1 MRRIICLIS
10 VIIILFTQYAY
21 TQNFE
26 RISNSEG
33 FNQNTVNAIAQDKYG
48 FLWYATP
55 NGLIRYDG
63 YEFKTY
69 SAQSKDEYS
78 ISSNNVT
85 YLFNDKDGILW
96 IGTNVGVNIY
106 IPWLEQFFTVP
117 LKSNINVNKIASRD
131 DGYVWVS
138 SSKELI
144 RCKLKDIK
152 KGVFEVS
159 ENILDLNGKPIE
171 VNTFT
176 FGLNNSIILGTTDG
190 LKKVRCQSDPLPLK
204 SETPNLNNFEFFKD
218 KDITEIIKVD
228 NIFWVGTT
236 KGLFSTNLDVNANY
250 LVKEIK
256 VPNQD
261 SAIFVNS
268 LFRDND
274 NVLWI
279 GTIGNGLY
287 KFNPILNSF
296 KHFNYDVKNKN
307 SISSLQI
314 NTVYQDSFNVLWV
327 GTAQGGI
334 NKLDLYQKPF
344 YSYSN
349 NPYDKFSIGDNLIT
363 SILEDSSGKV
373 WVSGYNKKLFRS
385 IDAINANTIDKI
397 KFEDLQSKLPI
408 ESNDVI
414 RCIYQDKRN
423 YIWIGTDKKVVV
435 YNPIKNDFKEIQF
448 LLNGVSSSLFLT
460 RNITQIN
467 DTDFVLS
474 GNRVLVIENPW
485 KAFSGSRKPK
495 ITIKSRLKLDANR
508 VVSFLQ
514 HSNGQLWFGTDK
526 GLKQCKYVDGNIE
539 VINHFNTNT
548 ANKGNIMLSSN
559 RVFTLFEDNRQNIW
573 IGTFGGGLN
582 KLTLDSEN
590 NPQKIEYFRKNDVLP
605 DDVIYGILPQKNS
618 ENMWFSTDMG
628 LVRFST
634 DTNKL
639 NIFDVSDGLIQNNFR
654 QSAYTLGSSGY
665 MYFGGL
671 NGLTIFD
678 PENIA
683 LNNHSPRVLITS
695 LLVNNKPV
703 KIGEKLNNITILDK
717 AISETDTIE
726 ICKSQRIISF
736 NLVAEHTSAPAKNK
750 LAYKLEGF
758 NKDWVET
765 DEGKSTIT
773 YTNLSDGTY
782 TLKVKSA
789 NGDGIWSDST
799 KTVTLIVLP
808 LWYQTWWSYTLLV
821 LIFLGVGVGIVFYFV
836 QHEKLKQKL
845 IYEQLDKNRVE
856 VINQGKFKYFTNLS
870 HEFRTP
876 LTLISG
882 PLDRVIENNN
892 NPESER
898 FLAIIKRNTHRLLS
912 LIDQLITFRQA
923 EQGYLNLN
931 YTKLTLGDFL
941 YPTTEAFEN
950 YALEKNINFHYK
962 ISSPNEEIIIDVE
975 KLERI
980 IFNLLSNA
988 FKNTPVQGTISINAS
1003 IVFEDKAKNIKID
1016 VIDTGK
1022 GIPKESLNNIFERF
1036 YQLGNQDGNVS
1047 GGGIGLSFCKS
1058 LVELFNGSISV
1069 KSKPNKETRFSVVIP
1084 SSAVEDVAIEV
1095 NEEKK
1100 SFIKN
1105 WVPLQT
1111 NNIQEKD
1118 SQKNN
1123 KKQHNILVVENEL
1136 DIQDFLNNA
1145 LSDTYNITIA
1155 NNGVEALEEIKKTEF
1170 STIISDVMM
1179 PEMDGFELCKR
1190 IKANPETCQLP
1201 VLLLTA
1207 LGDNVDLIK
1216 GLEFGADEYISKPFS
1231 LKHLEL
1237 RLQKLIEN
1245 NVKIKT
1251 HFSKNS
1257 VPPKNKKELG
1267 FSKRDLE
1274 FLENITEII
1283 ENNLSN
1289 SNFGVEELSKEAG
1302 LSSSHFY
1309 RKLKQLTGQVP
1320 NAYLRNFRL
1329 QRAAELLDSNSGFN
1343 VAEVMYQ
1350 IGIESNSYFS
1360 TSFKKLHGI
1369 SPSEYSKRQK

>member
-1 MRRIICLIS
+1 MRRIICFLCVLITLL
-10 VIIILFTQYAY
+10 IQQAY
-21 TQNFE
+21 SQNFE
-26 RISNSEG
+26 RISNKEG

-63 YEFKTY
+63 YEFKTF
-69 SAQSKDEYS
+69 STQSKGEQT
-78 ISSNNVT
+78 ISSNNIT
-85 YLFNDKDGILW
+85 YLFNDNDGILW

-106 IPWLEQFFTVP
+106 VPWLERFFTVP
-117 LKSNINVNKIASRD
+117 INRNIDVNKIDSKN
-131 DGYVWVS
+131 DGYVWVT

-144 RCKLKDIK
+144 RCQLKDVNN
-152 KGVFEVS
+152 GVFEVS
-159 ENILDLNGKPIE
+159 ENVLDIKEETELKL
-171 VNTFT
+171 NTFT
-176 FGLNNSIILGTTDG
+176 FGQNASIFLGTTDG
-190 LKKVRCQSDPLPLK
+190 LKKVKYQSESPILK
-204 SETPNLNNFEFFKD
+204 SELPAIDDFEFFKD
-218 KDITEIIKVD
+218 KEITEIIKTD
-228 NIFWVGTT
+228 NIFWIGTT
-236 KGLFSTNLDVNANY
+236 KGLYSSNLDSNANY
-250 LVKEIK
+250 LIKKIK
-256 VPNQD
+256 VPNED
-261 SAIFVNS
+261 STFYVNS
-268 LFRDND
+268 LFKDND
-274 NVLWI
+274 NAIWI
-279 GTIGNGLY
+279 GTIGDGLF

-296 KHFNYDVKNKN
+296 KSFNYDPKNKN
-307 SISSLQI
+307 SISSHQI
-314 NTVYQDSFNVLWV
+314 NAVYQDSFNVLWI

-334 NKLDLYQKPF
+334 NKLDLFQKPF

-349 NPYDKFSIGDNLIT
+349 NPYEKFSIGDNLIT
-363 SILEDSSGKV
+363 SILEDDTGKI
-373 WVSGYNKKLFRS
+373 WVSGYNKNLFRS
-385 IDAINANTIDKI
+385 KDVVNESNIDKI
-397 KFEDLQSKLPI
+397 QFEDLQSQLPI
-408 ESNDVI
+408 ENNDVI
-414 RCIYQDKRN
+414 RCIYQDQQN
-423 YIWIGTDKKVVV
+423 YIWFGTDKKVMV
-435 YNPIKNDFKEIQF
+435 YNPKRKDFKAVQF
-448 LLNGVSSSLFLT
+448 LSKGDNLPLFLT
-460 RNITQIN
+460 RKIEQIN
-467 DTDFVLS
+467 DTEFVLA
-474 GNRVLVIENPW
+474 GNRIIVIQNPW
-485 KAFSGSRKPK
+485 NTIDASSQPE
-495 ITIKSRLKLDANR
+495 IPIKSILEISAGK
-508 VVSFLQ
+508 VQSFLQ
-514 HSNGQLWFGTDK
+514 DSNSQLWFGTDN
-526 GLKQCKYVDGNIE
+526 GLLQSTYVNGKIE
-539 VINHFNTNT
+539 VVREYRK
-548 ANKGNIMLSSN
+548 NKEGSRKLSYNS
-559 RVFTLFEDNRQNIW
+559 VFTLYEDAKKNLW

-582 KLTLDSEN
+582 KLTLDKDS
-590 NPQKIEYFRKNDVLP
+590 NPLKMEYFRKNDILP
-605 DDVIYGILPQKNS
+605 DDVIYGILPEANS
-618 ENMWFSTDMG
+618 DNLWISTDMG
-628 LVRFST
+628 LVRFNTVS
-634 DTNKL
+634 NKV
-639 NIFDVSDGLIQNNFR
+639 NVFDVSDRLIQNNFR
-654 QSAYTLGSSGY
+654 QSAYTLGASGY

-678 PENIA
+678 PQKIA
-683 LNNHSPRVLITS
+683 LNRQSPRVLITS
-695 LLVNNKPV
+695 LLINNKRV
-703 KIGEKLNNITILDK
+703 KIGEKFNDITILEK
-717 AISETDTIE
+717 AISETDTVTIS
-726 ICKSQRIISF
+726 KSQRIISF

-750 LAYKLEGF
+750 IAYKLEGF

-765 DEGKSTIT
+765 DEGKSAVT

-782 TLKVKSA
+782 TLKIKSA

-799 KTVTLIVLP
+799 KSLTLVVLP

-821 LIFLGVGVGIVFYFV
+821 LIFLGIGVGIVFYFV

-845 IYEQLDKNRVE
+845 IYEQLDKDRME

-882 PLDRVIENNN
+882 PLDRVIENNT

-898 FLAIIKRNTHRLLS
+898 FLTIIKRNTHRLLS

-931 YTKLTLGDFL
+931 YTKSTLGDFL

-962 ISSPNEEIIIDVE
+962 ISSPNEEIVIDVE

-980 IFNLLSNA
+980 LFNLLSNA
-988 FKNTPVQGTISINAS
+988 FKNTPIQGTISIDAS
-1003 IVFEDKAKNIKID
+1003 IIFDDDVKKIKID

-1069 KSKPNKETRFSVVIP
+1069 KSKPNKKTRFRVIIP
-1084 SSAVEDVAIEV
+1084 SSTIEDVDIEDSDS
-1095 NEEKK
+1095 KK

-1105 WVPLQT
+1105 WVPLQGNT
-1111 NNIQEKD
+1111 IEASK
-1118 SQKNN
+1118 SRKNGE
-1123 KKQHNILVVENEL
+1123 KQHNVLVVENEL
-1136 DIQDFLNNA
+1136 DIQEFLNNA
-1145 LSDTYNITIA
+1145 LSDKYNITIA

-1170 STIISDVMM
+1170 STVISDVMM

-1237 RLQKLIEN
+1237 RLKKLIEN
-1245 NVKIKT
+1245 NVRIKDY
-1251 HFSKNS
+1251 FSKNS
-1257 VPPKNKKELG
+1257 LPPKDKKELG

-1283 ENNLSN
+1283 EKNLSN
-1289 SNFGVEELSKEAG
+1289 SNFGVEELSTEAG

-1320 NAYLRNFRL
+1320 NAYIRNFRL

-1360 TSFKKLHGI
+1360 TSFKKLHGM
-1369 SPSEYSKRQK
+1369 SPSEYSKREK

>member
-1 MRRIICLIS
+1 MLRIICFLCV
-10 VIIILFTQYAY
+10 VITLSTEQAY
-21 TQNFE
+21 SQNFE
-26 RISNSEG
+26 RISNKEG
-33 FNQNTVNAIAQDKYG
+33 FNQNTVNAIEQDKYG

-63 YEFKTY
+63 YEFKTF
-69 SAQSKDEYS
+69 STQSKGEQA
-78 ISSNNVT
+78 ISSNNIT

-106 IPWLEQFFTVP
+106 VPWLERFFTVP
-117 LKSNINVNKIASRD
+117 INYNIDVNKID
-131 DGYVWVS
+131 TKNDGYVWIT
-138 SSKELI
+138 SSKQLI
-144 RCKLKDIK
+144 RCKLTDVNN
-152 KGVFEVS
+152 GVFEVS
-159 ENILDLNGKPIE
+159 ENVLDFKDETLEI
-171 VNTFT
+171 NTFT
-176 FGLNNSIILGTTDG
+176 FGLKSSIILGTTDG
-190 LKKVRCQSDPLPLK
+190 LKIVKYQSENPILK
-204 SETPNLNNFEFFKD
+204 SELPAVDDFDFFKD
-218 KDITEIIKVD
+218 KEITEIIKVD
-228 NIFWVGTT
+228 NIFWIGTT
-236 KGLFSTNLDVNANY
+236 KGLYSSNLDANANY
-250 LVKEIK
+250 LVKKIK
-256 VPNQD
+256 VPNED
-261 SAIFVNS
+261 SAFYVNS
-268 LFRDND
+268 LFNDND
-274 NVLWI
+274 NAIWI
-279 GTIGNGLY
+279 GTTGDGLY

-296 KHFNYDVKNKN
+296 KHFNYDSKNKN
-307 SISSLQI
+307 TISSHQI
-314 NTVYQDSFNVLWV
+314 NAVYQDTFDVLWV

-334 NKLDLYQKPF
+334 NKLDLFQKPF
-344 YSYSN
+344 YAYTN
-349 NPYDKFSIGDNLIT
+349 NPYDAFSIGDNLIT
-363 SILEDSSGKV
+363 SILEDNTGKI
-373 WVSGYNKKLFRS
+373 WISGYNKKLFRS
-385 IDAINANTIDKI
+385 TDAVTEDNIDKI
-397 KFEDLQSKLPI
+397 QYEDLQSKLPI
-408 ESNDVI
+408 ENTDVI
-414 RCIYQDKRN
+414 RCIYQDEKN
-423 YIWIGTDKKVVV
+423 YIWFGTDKKVIV
-435 YNPIKNDFKEIQF
+435 YSPVRKGFKEIQ
-448 LLNGVSSSLFLT
+448 LLSRNGKASLFLT
-460 RNITQIN
+460 RKIAQIN
-467 DTDFVLS
+467 DTDIVLA
-474 GNRVLVIENPW
+474 GNRIVVLENPW
-485 KAFSGSRKPK
+485 NDIDNTRQPK
-495 ITIKSRLKLDANR
+495 LTIKFSLKIAANR
-508 VVSFLQ
+508 VQSFLQ
-514 HSNGQLWFGTDK
+514 DSNNQLWFGTDD
-526 GLKQCKYVDGNIE
+526 GLLQCRYRDGKIE
-539 VINHFNTNT
+539 IVREYNDTKTGGSKLSYNSIFSLHEDD
-548 ANKGNIMLSSN
+548 NKIM
-559 RVFTLFEDNRQNIW
+559 W

-582 KLTLDSEN
+582 KLTLDSDS
-590 NPQKIEYFRKNDVLP
+590 NPLNIEYFRKNDILP

-618 ENMWFSTDMG
+618 ANLWISTDMG
-628 LVRFST
+628 LVRF
-634 DTNKL
+634 NKETSKV
-639 NIFDVSDGLIQNNFR
+639 NVFDVSDGLIQNNFR
-654 QSAYTLGSSGY
+654 QSAYALGASGY

-671 NGLTIFD
+671 NGLTVFD
-678 PENIA
+678 PQKIS
-683 LNNHSPRVLITS
+683 LNRQPPRVLITS
-695 LLVNNKPV
+695 LLINNKPV
-703 KIGEKLNNITILDK
+703 NIGEKLNDITILKK
-717 AISETDTIE
+717 AISETDTITVS
-726 ICKSQRIISF
+726 KSQRIISF

-750 LAYKLEGF
+750 IAYKLDGF

-765 DEGKSTIT
+765 DEGKSGIT
-773 YTNLSDGTY
+773 YTNLSAGTY

-789 NGDGIWSDST
+789 NGDGVWSTSN
-799 KTVTLIVLP
+799 KTLTLIVLP

-821 LIFLGVGVGIVFYFV
+821 IIFLGIGVGIVFYFV

-845 IYEQLDKNRVE
+845 IYEQLDKDRME

-882 PLDRVIENNN
+882 PLDRVIDNNT
-892 NPESER
+892 NPESEK

-931 YTKLTLGDFL
+931 FAKSTLGDFL

-950 YALEKNINFHYK
+950 YALEKNINFYYK
-962 ISSPNEEIIIDVE
+962 INSPNEEIVIDVE

-980 IFNLLSNA
+980 LFNLLSNA
-988 FKNTPVQGTISINAS
+988 FKNTPVQGTISIDAS
-1003 IVFEDKAKNIKID
+1003 IVFEDDVKNIKID

-1058 LVELFNGSISV
+1058 LVELFNGRISV
-1069 KSKPNKETRFSVVIP
+1069 KSKPNKETRFTVVIP
-1084 SSAVEDVAIEV
+1084 SSTIEEV
-1095 NEEKK
+1095 NIEGNDAKK

-1105 WVPLQT
+1105 WVPLQGNAIEET
-1111 NNIQEKD
+1111 NNSKKSE
-1118 SQKNN
+1118 
-1123 KKQHNILVVENEL
+1123 KQHNVLVVENEL

-1145 LSDTYNITIA
+1145 LSDKYNITIA

-1237 RLQKLIEN
+1237 RLKKLIEN
-1245 NVKIKT
+1245 NEKIKDY
-1251 HFSKNS
+1251 FSKNS
-1257 VPPKNKKELG
+1257 LPPKDKKELG

-1283 ENNLSN
+1283 EKNLSN
-1289 SNFGVEELSKEAG
+1289 SNFGVEELSTEAG

-1360 TSFKKLHGI
+1360 TSFKKLHGV
-1369 SPSEYSKRQK
+1369 SPSEYSKR

>member
-1 MRRIICLIS
+1 MRRIICFLCVLITLL
-10 VIIILFTQYAY
+10 IQQAY
-21 TQNFE
+21 SQNFE
-26 RISNSEG
+26 RISNKEG
-33 FNQNTVNAIAQDKYG
+33 FNQNTVNAIEQDKYG

-63 YEFKTY
+63 YEFKTF
-69 SAQSKDEYS
+69 STQSKGEQT
-78 ISSNNVT
+78 ISSNNIT
-85 YLFNDKDGILW
+85 YLFNDNNGILW

-106 IPWLEQFFTVP
+106 VPWLERFFTVP
-117 LKSNINVNKIASRD
+117 INYNIDVNKIASKN
-131 DGYVWVS
+131 DGYVWITS
-138 SSKELI
+138 PKQLI
-144 RCKLKDIK
+144 RCQLKDVNN
-152 KGVFEVS
+152 GVFEVS
-159 ENILDLNGKPIE
+159 ENVLDLKEADLE

-176 FGLNNSIILGTTDG
+176 FGQNASIFLGTTDG
-190 LKKVRCQSDPLPLK
+190 LKKVKYPSEGPILK
-204 SETPNLNNFEFFKD
+204 SALPSVDDFDFFRD
-218 KDITEIIKVD
+218 KEITEIIKVD
-228 NIFWVGTT
+228 NIFWIGTT
-236 KGLFSTNLDVNANY
+236 EGLYSSNLDSNSDY
-250 LVKEIK
+250 LVKKIK

-261 SAIFVNS
+261 STFYVNS
-268 LFRDND
+268 LFKDND
-274 NVLWI
+274 NAIWI
-279 GTIGNGLY
+279 GTTGDGLY

-296 KHFNYDVKNKN
+296 KHFNYDPKNKN
-307 SISSLQI
+307 SISSHQI
-314 NTVYQDSFNVLWV
+314 NAVYQDSFNVLWV

-334 NKLDLYQKPF
+334 NKLDLFQKPF
-344 YSYSN
+344 YSYTN

-363 SILEDSSGKV
+363 SILEDNTGKI
-373 WVSGYNKKLFRS
+373 WISGYNKKLFRS
-385 IDAINANTIDKI
+385 IDAITENNIDKL
-397 KFEDLQSKLPI
+397 KYEDLQSQLPI
-408 ESNDVI
+408 ESTDVI
-414 RCIYQDKRN
+414 RCIYQDDNN
-423 YIWIGTDKKVVV
+423 YIWFGTDKKVIV
-435 YNPIKNDFKEIQF
+435 YSPIRKDFKDVQ
-448 LLNGVSSSLFLT
+448 LLSRNGKASLFLT
-460 RNITQIN
+460 RKIAQIN
-467 DTDFVLS
+467 DTDIVLA
-474 GNRVLVIENPW
+474 GNRIIVLENPW
-485 KAFSGSRKPK
+485 KDIDNSRQPK
-495 ITIKSRLKLDANR
+495 ITIKSSLKIAANR
-508 VVSFLQ
+508 VQSFLQ
-514 HSNGQLWFGTDK
+514 DRKNQLWFGTDK
-526 GLKQCKYVDGNIE
+526 GLLQCSYIDGKIE
-539 VINHFNTNT
+539 TIREYNDSKADNS
-548 ANKGNIMLSSN
+548 KLSYNSI
-559 RVFTLFEDNRQNIW
+559 FSLYEDDKNNLW

-582 KLTLDSEN
+582 KLTLDSDS
-590 NPQKIEYFRKNDVLP
+590 NPLSMEYFRKNDILP
-605 DDVIYGILPQKNS
+605 DDVIYGILPQDNS
-618 ENMWFSTDMG
+618 DNLWISTDMG
-628 LVRFST
+628 LVRFNT
-634 DTNKL
+634 DSNKV
-639 NIFDVSDGLIQNNFR
+639 NVFDVSDGLAQNNFR
-654 QSAYTLGSSGY
+654 QSAYALGASGY

-678 PENIA
+678 PQKIA
-683 LNNHSPRVLITS
+683 LNRQSPRVLITS
-695 LLVNNKPV
+695 LLINNKPV
-703 KIGEKLNNITILDK
+703 KIGEKFNDITILEK
-717 AISETDTIE
+717 AISETDTVTIS
-726 ICKSQRIISF
+726 KSQRIISF

-750 LAYKLEGF
+750 IAYKLEGF

-765 DEGKSTIT
+765 DEGKSAVT

-782 TLKVKSA
+782 TLKIKSA

-799 KTVTLIVLP
+799 KSLTLVVLP

-821 LIFLGVGVGIVFYFV
+821 LIFLGIGVGIVFYFV

-845 IYEQLDKNRVE
+845 IYEQLDKDRVE

-882 PLDRVIENNN
+882 PLDRVIENNT

-931 YTKLTLGDFL
+931 YTKSTLGDFL

-950 YALEKNINFHYK
+950 YALEKNINFYYK
-962 ISSPNEEIIIDVE
+962 ISSPNEEIVIDVE

-980 IFNLLSNA
+980 LFNLLSNA
-988 FKNTPVQGTISINAS
+988 FKNTPVQGTISIDAS
-1003 IVFEDKAKNIKID
+1003 IVFEEGVKNIKID

-1058 LVELFNGSISV
+1058 LVELFNGRISV
-1069 KSKPNKETRFSVVIP
+1069 KSKPNKETRFTVVIP
-1084 SSAVEDVAIEV
+1084 SSTIEEV
-1095 NEEKK
+1095 NMEGSDANK

-1105 WVPLQT
+1105 WVPLQGNT
-1111 NNIQEKD
+1111 IEEANLSKKSE
-1118 SQKNN
+1118 
-1123 KKQHNILVVENEL
+1123 KQHNVLVVENEL

-1145 LSDTYNITIA
+1145 LSDKYNITIA

-1237 RLQKLIEN
+1237 RLKKLIEN
-1245 NVKIKT
+1245 NEKIKDY
-1251 HFSKNS
+1251 FSKNS
-1257 VPPKNKKELG
+1257 LPPKNKKELG

-1283 ENNLSN
+1283 EQNLSN

-1329 QRAAELLDSNSGFN
+1329 QRAAELLDSNHGYN

-1360 TSFKKLHGI
+1360 TSFKKLHGV
-1369 SPSEYSKRQK
+1369 SPSEYSKRGK